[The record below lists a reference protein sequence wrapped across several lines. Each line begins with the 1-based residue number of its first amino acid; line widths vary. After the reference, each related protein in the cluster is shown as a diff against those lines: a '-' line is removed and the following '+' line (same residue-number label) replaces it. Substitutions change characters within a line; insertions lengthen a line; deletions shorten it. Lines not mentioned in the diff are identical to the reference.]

1 MSFAV
6 AQSSFNNITTNV
18 TTMTYQYPSVV
29 TAGNLLVCAAISNSG
44 GTTTNTCTVSDSVN
58 GAWTQITLV
67 RENTSSDLALFL
79 FYFPNTGAGQ
89 PTLTV
94 TTNHASALYLHVAEV
109 SGAATASP
117 SDGSGIGQASTGT
130 TMSASSFTTT
140 QADFIY
146 CAALPLNG
154 ISSTTGWTVLQSD
167 SATTGMYS
175 LFQVQG
181 SAGAEVAS
189 FPLLGTTNWWLIAAA
204 GFKPAAG
211 GTVSHAPFLL
221 LGVG

>member
-6 AQSSFNNITTNV
+6 AQSSFNNITTSV
-18 TTMTYQYPSVV
+18 TTMTYQYPSAV
-29 TAGNLLVCAAISNSG
+29 TAGNLLVCAAVGNSG
-44 GTTTNTCTVSDSVN
+44 GTTTNTCTVSDDVN

-67 RENTSSDLALFL
+67 RENTTTDLTLFL

-94 TTNHASALYLHVAEV
+94 TTNHASAIYLHVAEV
-109 SGAATASP
+109 SGALTASP
-117 SDGSGIGQASTGT
+117 LDGSGIGQASTGG

-146 CAALPLNG
+146 CAAVPFNS
-154 ISSTTGWTVLQSD
+154 ISSTTGWTQLQFD
-167 SATTGMYS
+167 AATSNMYS
-175 LFQVQG
+175 LFQIQG
-181 SAGAEVAS
+181 AAGAEVAS
-189 FPLLGTTNWWLIAAA
+189 FPLSGSVKWWVIAAA
-204 GFKPAAG
+204 GFKPAAAG
-211 GTVSHAPFLL
+211 AVSHGPFLL